1 VRLLRWRPS
10 GQLRPLDEA
19 ECYARCHGERD
30 EEVRALGEVQVLRPK
45 PRRPRLLPRLSGEH
59 LRRCFE
65 KRLESRADAR
75 FT

>member
-1 VRLLRWRPS
+1 VRLLRWRQPAR
-10 GQLRPLDEA
+10 LRPLDEA

-30 EEVRALGEVQVLRPK
+30 HEVRALGRVEVLRAK
-45 PRRPRLLPRLSGEH
+45 PTRARLLPRLSGEH

-65 KRLESRADAR
+65 KRLDSRTDAR